1 MIDINKLFT
10 LIHLQSQKINIIHTY
25 TYIFL
30 STNYLHFYKTA
41 KKLITYFSV
50 LLCFIVFT
58 VLCHFVILV
67 MFVRLFNK
75 QIVKPFHDVNVKN
88 KINVNTIW

>member
-10 LIHLQSQKINIIHTY
+10 LIHLQPQKINITLTY
-25 TYIFL
+25 TYILL
-30 STNYLHFYKTA
+30 STKYLLFYKTA

-58 VLCHFVILV
+58 GHCQLVILV
-67 MFVRLFNK
+67 LFDRLFNK
-75 QIVKPFHDVNVKN
+75 QIVKTYHNVKVTN
-88 KINVNTIW
+88 KINVNKIW